1 MKKINKKGR
10 VGPFFVKNK
19 VRLTKGA
26 FHRRHF
32 DQHFGRH
39 FDHHFGHSSSDNKKL
54 FFACP
59 IFKMNSIGSTA
70 TTAKAATL
78 AERNTL
84 A

>member
-26 FHRRHF
+26 FHR
-32 DQHFGRH
+32 RH

-70 TTAKAATL
+70 TTAKAA
-78 AERNTL
+78 
-84 A
+84 